1 MERDQCIPAVMFCV
15 ILSVTFCA
23 AADNVSPDKLLDDE
37 LLKVELTFCLVLAV
51 APATMLQIKQG
62 NGL

>member
-1 MERDQCIPAVMFCV
+1 MFCV